1 MSRDVSVDGG
11 SGGGAV
17 SGKKKGKE
25 DSKGKERKSR
35 MSSQDWVV
43 YMNSTGGEEEQ

>member
-17 SGKKKGKE
+17 NGKKKGKE
-25 DSKGKERKSR
+25 ASKGKERKSR

-43 YMNSTGGEEEQ
+43 YMNSTGGEVEQ